1 VYTDWK
7 NTFREKREKKLNRK
21 LTKLQKAI
29 AGGITLAAVTGG
41 SFLIWNNYK
50 SGNLFEP
57 GVHAEKHRK
66 IRSHFRAKNMEL
78 LQMRKQKK
86 RRRKRMRNPMI
97 QLIRTA
103 IRVLDRIR
111 RYHQELHWSMT
122 RIRHKI

>member
-1 VYTDWK
+1 MYTDWK

-29 AGGITLAAVTGG
+29 AGGIILAAVTGG
-41 SFLIWNNYK
+41 SFLIWDNYL
-50 SGNLFEP
+50 NQEYTHL
-57 GVHAEKHRK
+57 AEKHRK
-66 IRSHFRAKNMEL
+66 IRSRFRAKNMEL